1 MARLNADKEL
11 SEKDELVLRDLIRF
25 GELTFEQ
32 IARRYC
38 EPTYKRLLQLA
49 RLREERY
56 VVVKPDFPTTVSFYM
71 ATHRAVRAVQS
82 GMPELKK
89 PPIHP
94 EHDLSVVNLA
104 DWLVDENPGSTWFTE
119 RELHRM
125 LPKRESW
132 GRRSRGGHPPDGAL
146 ALDGRLI
153 GVELERQ
160 FVTHAKY
167 VEACRWYAEHIEFD
181 EVRWYVL
188 SDRLEREIPRIVR
201 FHGLDSDIQIV
212 TLPIPPEVELVGWQ
226 RR

>member
-1 MARLNADKEL
+1 MLCNNTDKGFSEADI
-11 SEKDELVLRDLIRF
+11 LVLRDLIRF
-25 GELTFEQ
+25 GALTFEQ
-32 IARRYC
+32 IARRYGQ
-38 EPTYKRLLQLA
+38 PDHKRLPRLA
-49 RLREERY
+49 RLREAGY

-71 ATHRAVRAVQS
+71 ATHRAVRALRSEMQ
-82 GMPELKK
+82 ELKK

-94 EHDLSVVNLA
+94 EHDLSVANLA
-104 DWLVDENPGSTWFTE
+104 DWLLKQNPGATWLTE

-125 LPKRESW
+125 HPKRASW
-132 GRRSRGGHPPDGAL
+132 GRPSRGGHPPDGAL

-153 GVELERQ
+153 GIELERQ

-201 FHGLDSDIQIV
+201 YHGLDSDIQIV